1 MFSTV
6 NFASIKGLTPSYP
19 VLGYVKIGILGDEK
33 ISKAGNKYRMPVKLD
48 HFRVTFRVR
57 DERGQFL
64 LDQEVH
70 KIVGEK
76 PLELAVSL
84 LYDDPTLNCPSRLN
98 CYVGSKRWC
107 HGNGEQALRL
117 DAQGIYR
124 EQACPC
130 PLLMSPEQ
138 ATENAG
144 KSPNDLLK
152 CKPNGS
158 LGMQLPYKKSS
169 IGIYRFRTTSVES
182 IQSILTVQ
190 GAVLMRTGGVLAGI
204 PLRLRLYPATDNT
217 PGGASKSWKVTL
229 DLPPG
234 GWDEVDAAAQEIVKA
249 RATSRLSMKAI
260 EAQARRQMKA
270 LVEDTDEAA
279 AIIEELFPK
288 PITDVNGVEVRTEDD
303 VIDGDVSDLTPA
315 EPPVQAPG
323 GNGAPV
329 QTPEPPAER
338 FDGLTATST
347 VEWPTPASTEP
358 PPPPDA
364 ALLFDEAFK
373 QESAAGAKEVKA
385 QAIADQIQALESLIT
400 LSGYDPHNLKK
411 PLGQFSRGERQGFFF
426 MLTKRIAEKRAKE
439 AAEQTALPWDSK

>member
-6 NFASIKGLTPSYP
+6 NFASIKGLMPSYP
-19 VLGYVKIGILGDEK
+19 VLGYVKIGILGDERT
-33 ISKAGNKYRMPVKLD
+33 SKAGNKYRMPVKLD

-70 KIVGEK
+70 RIVGEK

-84 LYDDPTLNCPSRLN
+84 LYDDPTLNCPARLN

-288 PITDVNGVEVRTEDD
+288 PITDVNGVEVLTEDE
-303 VIDGDVSDLTPA
+303 VIDGYVADLTPA
-315 EPPVQAPG
+315 EPVAAAPG
-323 GNGAPV
+323 GNGGPV
-329 QTPEPPAER
+329 QTPEPPAE
-338 FDGLTATST
+338 
-347 VEWPTPASTEP
+347 PTPAPAEP

-373 QESAAGAKEVKA
+373 QETATGAKEVKA
-385 QAIADQIQALESLIT
+385 QAIADQVKALEVLIT

-411 PLGQFSRGERQGFFF
+411 PLGQFSRGEREGFCS
-426 MLTKRIAEKRAKE
+426 MLSKRIAERRAKE
-439 AAEQTALPWDSK
+439 AAEQTALPWDK